1 MILAIREWD
10 AAILREPAQPVDR
23 INLRLIDD
31 MVETMYAIG
40 AAGLAANQIGVRERI
55 LLIDRTPANKPPII
69 AVNPKI
75 VAWSDLTEVHGEGC
89 FSLPGVYG
97 MVRRPAQVTLEAQ
110 NAKGEF
116 FSETLLS
123 ATWEGVIA
131 QHELDHL
138 NGIFFTDYATEI
150 WNDPT
155 GVTATYKK

>member
-10 AAILREPAQPVDR
+10 DVILREPAQPVEK
-23 INLRLIDD
+23 INLKLIDD
-31 MVETMYAIG
+31 MMETMYAIG
-40 AAGLAANQIGVRERI
+40 AVGLAANQIGVPERI
-55 LLIDRTPANKPPII
+55 LLIDRASAHKPPII

-75 VAWSDLTEVHGEGC
+75 VAWSELTEVHGEGC

-110 NAKGEF
+110 NSKGEH
-116 FSETLLS
+116 FSRTLLS

-138 NGIFFTDYATEI
+138 DGIFFTDYATEI
-150 WNDPT
+150 WDDPT
-155 GVTATYKK
+155 SVTATYKK